1 MFCMAVSGLQ
11 VSCSFRLGFRVKALG
26 FGAQGFRAF
35 GFEVQ
40 GFGVLALRWALRVH
54 CVFRLLR
61 SLTTRSTSSAQGAP
75 SRGASYSDRLRGEG
89 EKGSIEASWWGVAGC
104 GLWDG
109 VSRLSLQGCR
119 DLGPSILGI
128 GLWP

>member
-1 MFCMAVSGLQ
+1 MAVSGLQ

-54 CVFRLLR
+54 CVGHLTVIVLGVKVKRDPLKRRGGELR
-61 SLTTRSTSSAQGAP
+61 AVVFGMVSQGLVCK
-75 SRGASYSDRLRGEG
+75 D
-89 EKGSIEASWWGVAGC
+89 V
-104 GLWDG
+104 
-109 VSRLSLQGCR
+109 
-119 DLGPSILGI
+119 GI
-128 GLWP
+128 